1 MKITAFF
8 VLVFAAMLGIAG
20 VGGWALIPPPFS
32 YWTSGAVSLFFL
44 ISSYFLV
51 KKRLHWAWADL
62 VLLFFL
68 VLFFVYQGLSDNELY
83 PFFVMSAVA
92 LLVMLLLIVSLWRE
106 LKKRE

>member
-68 VLFFVYQGLSDNELY
+68 VLFFVYQGLSDKELY
-83 PFFVMSAVA
+83 PFFVMRSEEHTSE
-92 LLVMLLLIVSLWRE
+92 LQSQSNLVCRLLLDN
-106 LKKRE
+106 

>member
-1 MKITAFF
+1 MKQKLPVVAIII
-8 VLVFAAMLGIAG
+8 LILILAG
-20 VGGWALIPPPFS
+20 LLI
-32 YWTSGAVSLFFL
+32 YAG
-44 ISSYFLV
+44 YFLV

-68 VLFFVYQGLSDNELY
+68 VLFFVYQGLSDKELY